1 MPSATKPHGVGG
13 RVWKT
18 TMKLQQLLSDDDAVS
33 PVIGV
38 ILMVAITV
46 ILAAVIGAFV
56 LGIGGEQSVAPQV
69 QFDTEE
75 KDEWANFTHSSGESI
90 DDPNNTLSYAGPVN
104 KTAIDALGS
113 TENAQDISDD
123 TLTVGDTL
131 SAALEPDAENGD
143 NVRVVWSAPGSS
155 DTSSLLTYELSNQ

>member
-1 MPSATKPHGVGG
+1 
-13 RVWKT
+13 
-18 TMKLQQLLSDDDAVS
+18 MKLKELFEDEDAVS

-75 KDEWANFTHSSGESI
+75 KDHWANFTHSSGESI

-104 KTAIDALGS
+104 VTAIDSLGS
-113 TENAQDISDD
+113 DENAQDISDD

-131 SAALEPDAENGD
+131 SAALEPGASNGD
-143 NVRVVWSAPGSS
+143 DVRVVWSAPGSS
-155 DTSSLLTYELSNQ
+155 DTTALITYTLSNQ

>member
-1 MPSATKPHGVGG
+1 
-13 RVWKT
+13 
-18 TMKLQQLLSDDDAVS
+18 MKLKELFEDEDAVS

-56 LGIGGEQSVAPQV
+56 LGIGGEHSVAPQV

-75 KDEWANFTHSSGESI
+75 KDHWANFTHSSGESI

-104 KTAIDALGS
+104 KTAIDATS
-113 TENAQDISDD
+113 ENAQDISDD

-131 SAALEPDAENGD
+131 SAALESDAENGD

-155 DTSSLLTYELSNQ
+155 DTSSLITYELSNQ